1 MNFTYDVQ
9 ASATKELNSY
19 LEDIA
24 KVRATEPVN
33 PIAVRLRANNQWRV
47 RESIVD
53 GEAYWQEKQSFKKLK
68 DFKNWLTA

>member
-33 PIAVRLRANNQWRV
+33 PIAVRLRA
-47 RESIVD
+47 ID
-53 GEAYWQEKQSFKKLK
+53 IHPAL
-68 DFKNWLTA
+68 